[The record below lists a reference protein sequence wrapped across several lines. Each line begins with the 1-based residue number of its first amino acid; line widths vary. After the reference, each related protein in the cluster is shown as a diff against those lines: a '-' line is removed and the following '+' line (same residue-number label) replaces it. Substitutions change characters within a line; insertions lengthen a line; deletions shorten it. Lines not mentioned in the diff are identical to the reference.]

1 MGGVVT
7 YEELVTLDRFK
18 SAYPGSVPCVVD
30 VGANVGDYLAEVF
43 GRFPRA
49 IAYAFEPQAAAAAEI
64 RSRFASKHV
73 IVEQCGLS
81 DAPGRAELHASDS
94 EACVLATL
102 YERPDADSYHG
113 TGVALNRR
121 ERVRLET
128 LDRMIDGM
136 PVDWLKIDVEG
147 HELAVL
153 RGGER
158 LLAHTSVVQFEF
170 NDCARIA
177 GVRFADLL
185 RYPTVDDF
193 KWGGRFY
200 NDRSRTPLVQQRDQ
214 RIRELWR
221 ALVLVVKA
229 RLESVES
236 GIESFEQ
243 AFLPYIQLPDGQTA
257 GEFLIPQV
265 EAAYELGEMPSLLPA
280 ASNRQLSRGEIE

>member
-177 GVRFADLL
+177 GVRLADLH
-185 RYPTVDDF
+185 
-193 KWGGRFY
+193 
-200 NDRSRTPLVQQRDQ
+200 
-214 RIRELWR
+214 
-221 ALVLVVKA
+221 
-229 RLESVES
+229 
-236 GIESFEQ
+236 
-243 AFLPYIQLPDGQTA
+243 AFLWDRGFTVYVEEANGTLIHVEDPGRYAYTTA
-257 GEFLIPQV
+257 NFLAV
-265 EAAYELGEMPSLLPA
+265 SAHCGWW
-280 ASNRQLSRGEIE
+280 R